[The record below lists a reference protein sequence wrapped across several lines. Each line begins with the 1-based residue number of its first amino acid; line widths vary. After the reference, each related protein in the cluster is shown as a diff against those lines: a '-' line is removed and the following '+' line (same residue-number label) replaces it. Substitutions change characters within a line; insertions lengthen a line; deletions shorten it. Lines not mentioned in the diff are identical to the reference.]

1 MYNIYIKR
9 PEQTSYNVKRKK
21 KCRIKIKANNVKVY
35 TRNFKKSI
43 MEMKKNYFLF

>member
-21 KCRIKIKANNVKVY
+21 KMSHKD
-35 TRNFKKSI
+35 KS
-43 MEMKKNYFLF
+43 K